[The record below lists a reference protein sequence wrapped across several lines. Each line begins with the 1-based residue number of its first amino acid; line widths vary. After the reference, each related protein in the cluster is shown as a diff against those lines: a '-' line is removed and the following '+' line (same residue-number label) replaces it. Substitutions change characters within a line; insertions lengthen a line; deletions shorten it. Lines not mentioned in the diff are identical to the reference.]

1 MKFTNRLFNGN
12 HPVILSWINNG
23 KNNNSNGLNGVVSNN
38 SKIMSKN
45 NTTNTNTNTNPNSF
59 FSINNNII
67 YTFLLFDS
75 FY

>member
-23 KNNNSNGLNGVVSNN
+23 KNNNSNGLNGVVSN

-67 YTFLLFDS
+67 YTFLLF
-75 FY
+75 